1 MIKIISIVFISQFL
15 LSTASSSNTVVS
27 TGSGDIRGYVLDI
40 SGHNV
45 VGSSVDSVKMFL
57 GIPYAEPPVGDLRFA
72 RPVAKRPWA
81 PRVLDTLAF
90 SPACPQPAWFLP
102 TYVDHYDN
110 SICLY
115 RGNVQCSTN
124 NS

>member
-1 MIKIISIVFISQFL
+1 MSKIIFIVCVSQFL
-15 LSTASSSNTVVS
+15 QSTASSSNTVVS
-27 TGSGDIRGYVLDI
+27 TGSGDIRGYVLDV

-45 VGSSVDSVKMFL
+45 VGSSVDSIKMFL

-72 RPVAKRPWA
+72 RPLAKRAWT

-102 TYVDHYDN
+102 TYVDRYKN

-115 RGNVQCSTN
+115 
-124 NS
+124 